1 MCIFFTFI
9 DSTLLSPYCVFSR
22 CCCPVTPSSLPY
34 TAPSLPYTA
43 PSLPPLNWSYSFP
56 SLSSPLSKAFIDDLK
71 ASVEYVIANPSAPQ
85 GNAAI
90 YGMTS
95 SLPPGPVNDLLK
107 IYNDVILK
115 L

>member
-1 MCIFFTFI
+1 LRHVGREQPF
-9 DSTLLSPYCVFSR
+9 LE
-22 CCCPVTPSSLPY
+22 
-34 TAPSLPYTA
+34 
-43 PSLPPLNWSYSFP
+43 
-56 SLSSPLSKAFIDDLK
+56 DLR
-71 ASVEYVIANPSAPQ
+71 ASVEEIISSPNKAE

-107 IYNDVILK
+107 IYNDVIFK

>member
-1 MCIFFTFI
+1 
-9 DSTLLSPYCVFSR
+9 V
-22 CCCPVTPSSLPY
+22 SSLAAVVPF
-34 TAPSLPYTA
+34 
-43 PSLPPLNWSYSFP
+43 LPPL
-56 SLSSPLSKAFIDDLK
+56 SLILHLLYLHSSPLSKAFIDDLK